1 MAKGEGFDV
10 AGRWNNFFNRL
21 ISGDPPK
28 AKPQPTEMEMRMAQ
42 AYSPQSYYG
51 GKGMAQYSQDRA
63 AYEQAMKEAAAVA
76 AARELIGGSTSGG
89 ATSGG
94 YNIQAAI
101 NQINDSFARQQQ
113 ALDQS
118 RSVGQ
123 QGIQGAYNTFSGN
136 IGRNYADYTG
146 ATQQAQA
153 AMAQRVADQI
163 AQSQARQAELQRS
176 AQSMGQ
182 NYGALTQQQAGNV
195 EAMRAA
201 AGFQQD
207 LGQRMAQVVANNQR
221 ALEGS
226 GELVRQG
233 AIGNLETNYQALLG
247 ALQAA
252 REQQIMSAQAA
263 GSGGGGGGGGKS
275 RTAKD
280 AYDEVKYTN
289 DLISMLMGEDKSQGA
304 FGGVSTDKLFD
315 VWYNA
320 STQKDDPV
328 QQAIADTIAPYLANK
343 AKK

>member
-1 MAKGEGFDV
+1 MQGDQDFDV
-10 AGRWNNFFNRL
+10 AGRWNKFFNRL

-28 AKPQPTEMEMRMAQ
+28 AKPKPTEMEMRMAQ

-101 NQINDSFARQQQ
+101 DQINDSFARQQQ

-136 IGRNYADYTG
+136 IGRNYTDYTG

-153 AMAQRVADQI
+153 AMAQRVAEQI

-233 AIGNLETNYQALLG
+233 AMGNLETNYQALIG
-247 ALQAA
+247 ALANA
-252 REQQIMSAQAA
+252 REQQIMQAIASASS
-263 GSGGGGGGGGKS
+263 GSGGGAGKEQ
-275 RTAKD
+275 TIKD
-280 AYDEVKYTN
+280 LYDELNYTQKIA
-289 DLISMLMGEDKSQGA
+289 DFFAPEDRGM
-304 FGGVSTDKLFD
+304 FGGVSTDRLFD
-315 VWYNA
+315 QYMSALSQTDNENQ
-320 STQKDDPV
+320 QK
-328 QQAIADTIAPYLANK
+328 IAEMIAPYLSRRNK
-343 AKK
+343 